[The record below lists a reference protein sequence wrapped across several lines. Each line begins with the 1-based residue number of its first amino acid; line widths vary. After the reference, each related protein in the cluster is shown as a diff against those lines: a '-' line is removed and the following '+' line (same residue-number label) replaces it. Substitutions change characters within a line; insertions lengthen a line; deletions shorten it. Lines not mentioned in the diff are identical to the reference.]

1 VSVFVPKPHTPLQWA
16 GMDSH
21 ELTGHK
27 QELLAEHGRRL
38 RVAVRMHDNT
48 QSHLE
53 AIFARGDRA
62 CADLL
67 ERAFRLGCR
76 FDGWDE
82 VMDKDLWQRA
92 IAEEHAA
99 SGFDPQRYLA
109 GLALHSR
116 LPWSHIDT
124 GVDVDFLR
132 VEFRRAL
139 MNRSSPPCGK
149 SVQRM
154 LHPSNV
160 AEAVAAADEKLV
172 CYDCGV
178 ACDLHEMKRQ
188 RLFFLRRMNAWAEG
202 ERPAPAARPSA
213 GGHRTAPRP
222 LTRFAQAEARRYRL
236 RYSKLGPAAYLAHL
250 DLVRHLPRIF
260 RRAGLDIAYSSGF
273 HPKPALSFGPALG
286 LGMPSLGE
294 ILDVKLSDDVTPAEL
309 LRRLNAVSLAGIE
322 FLAATTLQE
331 SQPALGRMLAR
342 AQYAVLLPDGANP
355 ATALAAYASGAS
367 LLAARRERQDS
378 RKSAPASQVDVRPF
392 ITDVAAAS
400 EDAARLW
407 TGMLG
412 WRGSEPTHVLTFGV
426 VVSALGS
433 ARPVEVVEAFYDQA
447 VARQASIARLGLWAA
462 GEGEG
467 FVDPLY
473 ETRVPPLGNS

>member
-1 VSVFVPKPHTPLQWA
+1 
-16 GMDSH
+16 M
-21 ELTGHK
+21 
-27 QELLAEHGRRL
+27 
-38 RVAVRMHDNT
+38 
-48 QSHLE
+48 
-53 AIFARGDRA
+53 
-62 CADLL
+62 
-67 ERAFRLGCR
+67 
-76 FDGWDE
+76 
-82 VMDKDLWQRA
+82 
-92 IAEEHAA
+92 
-99 SGFDPQRYLA
+99 
-109 GLALHSR
+109 
-116 LPWSHIDT
+116 
-124 GVDVDFLR
+124 
-132 VEFRRAL
+132 
-139 MNRSSPPCGK
+139 
-149 SVQRM
+149 
-154 LHPSNV
+154 
-160 AEAVAAADEKLV
+160 
-172 CYDCGV
+172 
-178 ACDLHEMKRQ
+178 
-188 RLFFLRRMNAWAEG
+188 
-202 ERPAPAARPSA
+202 
-213 GGHRTAPRP
+213 
-222 LTRFAQAEARRYRL
+222 
-236 RYSKLGPAAYLAHL
+236 
-250 DLVRHLPRIF
+250 RHLPRIF

-400 EDAARLW
+400 EAAAWLW

-412 WRGSEPTHVLTFGV
+412 WRGSEPAHVLTFGV

-433 ARPVEVVEAFYDQA
+433 ARPVEVVEAFYDQS

-467 FVDPLY
+467 FVDPFH
-473 ETRVPPLGNS
+473 ETRVPPLGDS